1 MRLTHWIDGKPRE
14 PASGRWREVFD
25 PARGT
30 PFAEV
35 ADGDA
40 RDVEAAVA
48 AAQAAFPAWSGLSND
63 ARARWLETLASAL
76 EARLDEQEGAIRR
89 VLALLVEWAEQDR
102 VPQRPADRR
111 FHAV

>member
-1 MRLTHWIDGKPRE
+1 MRLAHWIDGKPRDA
-14 PASGRWREVFD
+14 ASGRWREVFD

-76 EARLDEQEGAIRR
+76 EARLDDFAH
-89 VLALLVEWAEQDR
+89 AEARDGG
-102 VPQRPADRR
+102 
-111 FHAV
+111 